1 MAASALSSR
10 AELGPLGPA
19 GCWPD
24 VGTVGTPN
32 PGEVIQ
38 VKSLRPKKPTAVQSR
53 GPPNHDPKNWK
64 LELAKMT
71 QLRPL
76 THPSS
81 LRLTI

>member
-1 MAASALSSR
+1 MAASALYSR

-32 PGEVIQ
+32 SGEVIQ
-38 VKSLRPKKPTAVQSR
+38 VKSLRPKKPSAVQSR

-71 QLRPL
+71 P
-76 THPSS
+76 TETTDSS
-81 LRLTI
+81 

>member
-19 GCWPD
+19 GCWP
-24 VGTVGTPN
+24 VATVGTHGNPSH

-38 VKSLRPKKPTAVQSR
+38 VKSLRPKKPTGLQSR
-53 GPPNHDPKNWK
+53 GPPNHDPNNWK

-71 QLRPL
+71 P
-76 THPSS
+76 TETTDSS
-81 LRLTI
+81 